1 MLKTPINLNITTIPP
16 VFHPLI
22 SNADIYDSSCSATA
36 RVYFID
42 KDDGYYLKTS
52 PKGTLSKEATM
63 TNYFAQKGL
72 SANVLE
78 YLSEDKDW
86 MLTTRIHGED
96 CTHAMYLEDPK
107 RLCDT
112 LSERLYLLHSLD
124 CSDCPVKHT
133 ASYLATAKVNYKK
146 GLYDPSYSPEI
157 SGSLSAD
164 DAYNYVLQ
172 RQDLL
177 FDNVLLHGDYCLPN
191 VMLDDWKFSAFI
203 DVGNGGVGDRHVDV
217 YWGIWTLS
225 YNLKTQKYTDRF
237 IYGYGKSLIDMDK
250 LKLISVIEA
259 FG

>member
-52 PKGTLSKEATM
+52 PKGTLKKEATM
-63 TNYFAQKGL
+63 TKYFAQKGL
-72 SANVLE
+72 STNVIE
-78 YLSEDKDW
+78 YLSDENDW
-86 MLTTRIHGED
+86 MLTSRIHGED

-112 LSERLYLLHSLD
+112 LSERLFLLHSLD

-133 ASYLATAKVNYKK
+133 ANYFATAKENYKK
-146 GLYDPSYSPEI
+146 GLYDPSYSPDI
-157 SGSLSAD
+157 LSSLSAD

-191 VMLDDWKFSAFI
+191 VMLDNWKFSAFI

-237 IYGYGKSLIDMDK
+237 IDGYGKSLIDMDK